1 MAFFYACNK
10 VYEVSVDF
18 LTTLFFYF
26 LCAKRAK
33 HMGLKTALTHTVLP
47 KHLYLKR
54 SLLFSVLFFILFIAV
69 TLTVIKTNNL
79 REQNEIA
86 QRTAQFTADYLRQL
100 TDTMHR
106 IGLLTTEPC
115 HSIAGELNRDVAFSI
130 GVRDFQLV
138 RNGIVFCSSAS
149 GNQHIPVNSTLHDLE
164 FDNNMSIGL
173 QMGTPAVPNRAVIL
187 IWQRNPGAT
196 DDGVIATLELTLS
209 PYMLFAQPG
218 SGYRGFALLVGES
231 ALISSQAGLIKVSD
245 LPRSHFTQVKIDN
258 YPFSIRLYSPSLTR
272 DNILFTF
279 SGGLLLSMLVCALI
293 YHSLLNR
300 HNVER
305 EVLRGLKNK
314 EFFVEYQPVID
325 SKSLKVTGVEAL
337 LRWQHPIEGPIPP
350 DVFISYAENQGLIVD
365 LTQHMMALVAA
376 DAHTLQ
382 HAFPGPGK
390 LSINISPHHMNKI
403 SFHDD
408 VMNFIEALPE
418 NAFQVVFEITERGMI
433 DTQGALREF
442 NWLRRHKIEIAIDD
456 FGTGHSALIYLE
468 KFTLDYLKIDRGFV
482 MSIDQNTLIAPVLDT
497 VLKLTEELKIK
508 TVAEGVETQMQAE
521 YLRNHGVT
529 YLQGYLY
536 SKSLGVPELLDF
548 IRDFNEK
555 EATWQI

>member
-1 MAFFYACNK
+1 
-10 VYEVSVDF
+10 
-18 LTTLFFYF
+18 
-26 LCAKRAK
+26 
-33 HMGLKTALTHTVLP
+33 MGLKTALTHTVLP

-54 SLLFSVLFFILFIAV
+54 SLFFSALFFILFTAV
-69 TLTVIKTNNL
+69 TLTVIKANAL
-79 REQNEIA
+79 REQHQIA
-86 QRTAQFTADYLRQL
+86 QRTATFTSDYLRQL
-100 TDTMHR
+100 TDTMLR
-106 IGLLTTEPC
+106 IGLLTAEPC
-115 HSIAGELNRDVAFSI
+115 PSIAGELNRDAAFSV

-149 GNQHIPVNSTLHDLE
+149 GNQHVPANSALHDID
-164 FDNNMSIGL
+164 FDKNMSISL

-187 IWQRNPGAT
+187 IWQRNAGAA

-218 SGYRGFALLVGES
+218 SGYRGFALLVGDS
-231 ALISSQAGLIKVSD
+231 ALISSMAGLIPVSD
-245 LPRSHFTQVKIDN
+245 LPRSHFTQVNVDH
-258 YPFSIRLYSPSLTR
+258 YPFSIRLYSPVLTR
-272 DNILFTF
+272 DNILFTI
-279 SGGLLLSMLVCALI
+279 SGGLLLSLLVCALI

-305 EVLRGLKNK
+305 EILRGLKNK

-325 SKSLKVTGVEAL
+325 AKSLKVTGVEAL
-337 LRWQHPIEGPIPP
+337 LRWQHPIEGRIPP
-350 DVFISYAENQGLIVD
+350 DIFISYAENQGLIVE

-382 HAFPGPGK
+382 HAFAAPGK

-418 NAFQVVFEITERGMI
+418 NAFQVIFEITERGMI

-482 MSIDQNTLIAPVLDT
+482 MSIDQKTLIAPVLDT
-497 VLKLTEELKIK
+497 VLRLTEELKIK
-508 TVAEGVETQMQAE
+508 TVAEGVETPMQAE

-529 YLQGYLY
+529 YLQGFLY
-536 SKSLGVPELLDF
+536 SKSLGVAELVAF

>member
-1 MAFFYACNK
+1 
-10 VYEVSVDF
+10 
-18 LTTLFFYF
+18 
-26 LCAKRAK
+26 
-33 HMGLKTALTHTVLP
+33 MGLKTALTHTVLP
-47 KHLYLKR
+47 KRRYLKR
-54 SLLFSVLFFILFIAV
+54 SVLFSALFFILFTAV
-69 TLTVIKTNNL
+69 TLTVIKTNTL

-86 QRTAQFTADYLRQL
+86 QRTAKFTSDYLDQL
-100 TDTMHR
+100 TDTMRR
-106 IGLLTTEPC
+106 IGLLTAESC
-115 HSIAGELNRDVAFSI
+115 DSIAGELNRDAAFSI

-138 RNGIVFCSSAS
+138 RNGMVFCSSAS
-149 GNQHIPVNSTLHDLE
+149 GNQHIAANSSLHDID
-164 FDNNMSIGL
+164 FDKPMSIDL
-173 QMGTPAVPNRAVIL
+173 QMGTPAVPNRAVI
-187 IWQRNPGAT
+187 IVWQRNPGAS

-218 SGYRGFALLVGES
+218 SGYRGFALLVGDT
-231 ALISSQAGLIKVSD
+231 ALISSQAGLVPVKT
-245 LPRSHFTQVKIDN
+245 LPRSHFTEVKIDS
-258 YPFSIRLYSPSLTR
+258 YPFNIRLYSPSLTR
-272 DNILFTF
+272 DNVLFTL
-279 SGGLLLSMLVCALI
+279 SGGLLLSLLVCALI

-305 EVLRGLKNK
+305 EILRGLKNK

-325 SKSLKVTGVEAL
+325 ARNLKVIGVEAL
-337 LRWQHPIEGPIPP
+337 LRWQHPIEGRIPP
-350 DVFISYAENQGLIVD
+350 DVFIGYAENQGLIVE
-365 LTQHMMALVAA
+365 LTQHMMSMVAA
-376 DAHTLQ
+376 DAHKLQ
-382 HAFPGPGK
+382 HAFAEKGK
-390 LSINISPHHMNKI
+390 LSINISPHHMGKV

-433 DTQGALREF
+433 DTEGALREF

-482 MSIDQNTLIAPVLDT
+482 MSIDQKTLIAPVLDT
-497 VLKLTEELKIK
+497 VLKLTEELKLK
-508 TVAEGVETQMQAE
+508 TVAEGVETEMQAE

-536 SKSLGVPELLDF
+536 SKPLGVPELLDF

>member
-1 MAFFYACNK
+1 M
-10 VYEVSVDF
+10 
-18 LTTLFFYF
+18 
-26 LCAKRAK
+26 
-33 HMGLKTALTHTVLP
+33 
-47 KHLYLKR
+47 
-54 SLLFSVLFFILFIAV
+54 
-69 TLTVIKTNNL
+69 
-79 REQNEIA
+79 
-86 QRTAQFTADYLRQL
+86 
-100 TDTMHR
+100 
-106 IGLLTTEPC
+106 
-115 HSIAGELNRDVAFSI
+115 
-130 GVRDFQLV
+130 
-138 RNGIVFCSSAS
+138 
-149 GNQHIPVNSTLHDLE
+149 
-164 FDNNMSIGL
+164 
-173 QMGTPAVPNRAVIL
+173 
-187 IWQRNPGAT
+187 
-196 DDGVIATLELTLS
+196 
-209 PYMLFAQPG
+209 
-218 SGYRGFALLVGES
+218 
-231 ALISSQAGLIKVSD
+231 
-245 LPRSHFTQVKIDN
+245 
-258 YPFSIRLYSPSLTR
+258 
-272 DNILFTF
+272 
-279 SGGLLLSMLVCALI
+279 
-293 YHSLLNR
+293 
-300 HNVER
+300 
-305 EVLRGLKNK
+305 
-314 EFFVEYQPVID
+314 
-325 SKSLKVTGVEAL
+325 TGVEAL

>member
-1 MAFFYACNK
+1 
-10 VYEVSVDF
+10 
-18 LTTLFFYF
+18 
-26 LCAKRAK
+26 
-33 HMGLKTALTHTVLP
+33 MGLKTALTHTVLP
-47 KHLYLKR
+47 KRLYLKR
-54 SLLFSVLFFILFIAV
+54 SVFFSALFFILFTAA

-86 QRTAQFTADYLRQL
+86 QRTAQFTSDYLRQL
-100 TDTMHR
+100 TDTMLR
-106 IGLLTTEPC
+106 IGLLTTGSC

-149 GNQHIPVNSTLHDLE
+149 GNQHIPVNSTLHDID
-164 FDNNMSIGL
+164 FDKSMSIGL

-187 IWQRNPGAT
+187 VWQRNPGAT

-218 SGYRGFALLVGES
+218 SGYRGFALLVGDR
-231 ALISSQAGLIKVSD
+231 ALISSQTGLIRVSD
-245 LPRSHFTQVKIDN
+245 LPRSHFTHVKIGD
-258 YPFSIRLYSPSLTR
+258 YPFSIRLYSPALTHA
-272 DNILFTF
+272 NVFFTF
-279 SGGLLLSMLVCALI
+279 SGGLLLSLLVCALI

-300 HNVER
+300 HNLER
-305 EVLRGLKNK
+305 EVLRGLKDK

-325 SKSLKVTGVEAL
+325 ARSLKVTGVEAL
-337 LRWQHPIEGPIPP
+337 LRWQHPIEGRIPP
-350 DVFISYAENQGLIVD
+350 DVFISYAENQGLIVE

-382 HAFPGPGK
+382 HAFPEPGK

-433 DTQGALREF
+433 DTEGALREF

-482 MSIDQNTLIAPVLDT
+482 MSIDQKTLIAPVLDT

-508 TVAEGVETQMQAE
+508 TVAEGVETQTQAE

-536 SKSLGVPELLDF
+536 SQSLGVPELLDF
-548 IRDFNEK
+548 VRDFNEK

>member
-1 MAFFYACNK
+1 
-10 VYEVSVDF
+10 
-18 LTTLFFYF
+18 
-26 LCAKRAK
+26 
-33 HMGLKTALTHTVLP
+33 MGLKTALTHTVLP
-47 KHLYLKR
+47 KRRYLKQ
-54 SLLFSVLFFILFIAV
+54 SLLFSTLFFIFFTAV
-69 TLTVIKTNNL
+69 TLTVIKTNTL
-79 REQNEIA
+79 REQEQIA
-86 QRTAQFTADYLRQL
+86 QRTARYAADYLHQLSDTMGKIALL
-100 TDTMHR
+100 TD
-106 IGLLTTEPC
+106 EPC
-115 HSIAGELNRDVAFSI
+115 NSIADELNRYAAFSV

-138 RNGIVFCSSAS
+138 RDGMVYCSSAS
-149 GNQHIPVNSTLHDLE
+149 GNQNIPANSSLHDIS
-164 FDNNMSIGL
+164 FDKTMSIDL
-173 QMGTPAVPNRAVIL
+173 QMGTPAVPNRAVI
-187 IWQRNPGAT
+187 IVWQRNPGAYN
-196 DDGVIATLELTLS
+196 DGVIATLELTLS

-218 SGYRGFALLVGES
+218 TGYRGFALLVGDS
-231 ALISSQAGLIKVSD
+231 ALISAQDQLVPVSK
-245 LPRSHFTQVKIDN
+245 LPDSHFTEAKIEG
-258 YPFSIRLYSPSLTR
+258 YPFTVRLYSPTLTG
-272 DNILFTF
+272 DGVLFTM
-279 SGGLLLSMLVCALI
+279 SGGLLLSLMVCALI

-300 HNVER
+300 HDVER
-305 EVLRGLKNK
+305 VILRGLKNK

-325 SKSLKVTGVEAL
+325 SKSLKVSGVEAL
-337 LRWQHPIEGPIPP
+337 LRWQHPIEGRIPP
-350 DVFISYAENQGLIVD
+350 DVFIGYAENQRLIVE

-382 HAFPGPGK
+382 HAFPEHAK

-433 DTQGALREF
+433 DTEGALREF

-482 MSIDQNTLIAPVLDT
+482 MSIDQKTLIAPVLDT
-497 VLKLTEELKIK
+497 VLRLTEELKIK
-508 TVAEGVETQMQAE
+508 TVAEGVETEMQAE

-536 SKSLGVPELLDF
+536 SKSLGVPELLVF

-555 EATWQI
+555 DATWQI